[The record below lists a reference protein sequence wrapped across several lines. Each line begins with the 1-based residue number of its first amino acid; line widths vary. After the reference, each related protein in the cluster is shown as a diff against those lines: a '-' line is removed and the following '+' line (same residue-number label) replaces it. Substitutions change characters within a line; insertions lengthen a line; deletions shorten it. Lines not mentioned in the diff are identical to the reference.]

1 MNPPRLVL
9 ASASPRRRELLE
21 GIGVDF
27 QVLPVETDE
36 SRKPGESPAALARRL
51 ARAKAEAAYP
61 RVDGDRPVLG
71 ADTVVA
77 LGEHVFGKPADAAE
91 AVAMLRS
98 LSAREHTVY
107 TAVSVLWGG
116 HREEALSHS
125 LVRFKPLSGRE
136 IEAYVAT
143 GEPMD
148 KAGAYAIQGLAG
160 MFVEHLS
167 GSYSGVMGLPVFETA
182 RILDRLGMPVLQPA
196 ETSR

>member
-1 MNPPRLVL
+1 MNAPRLVL

-21 GIGVDF
+21 VIGVDF
-27 QVLPVETDE
+27 QVLPVEADE
-36 SRKPGESPAALARRL
+36 SRQPGESPAALARRL
-51 ARAKAEAAYP
+51 ARAKAEAASS
-61 RVDGDRPVLG
+61 RVGRDRPVLG

-107 TAVSVLWGG
+107 TAVSVLCGG
-116 HREEALSHS
+116 HREDALSES
-125 LVRFKPLSGRE
+125 VVRFKPLSGRE

-148 KAGAYAIQGLAG
+148 KAGAYAIQGLG
-160 MFVEHLS
+160 GVFVEHLS

-182 RILDRLGMPVLQPA
+182 RILDRLGLSVLPPA
-196 ETSR
+196 EASR